1 MVLWVTF
8 QKYANYA
15 LIAGAAILA
24 FLLLLAGARKQGE
37 KVGRVKEQL
46 RSKVHAEKVKEKLD
60 AVPRPE
66 RSDVLDKL
74 RDGKF

>member
-1 MVLWVTF
+1 MVLWATF

-15 LIAGAAILA
+15 LIAGAVVLTFILI
-24 FLLLLAGARKQGE
+24 FFGATRRAE
-37 KVGRVKEQL
+37 KVGKVKEQL

-66 RSDVLDKL
+66 RSDVLNKL

>member
-1 MVLWVTF
+1 MVLWATL
-8 QKYANYA
+8 QKYVNYA

-24 FLLLLAGARKQGE
+24 FLLILAGARKQGE
-37 KVGRVKEQL
+37 RIGRTKEQL
-46 RSKVHAEKVKEKLD
+46 RSKINAEKIKEKLD

-66 RSDVLDKL
+66 RSDVVDKL

>member
-1 MVLWVTF
+1 MVLWPTF

-15 LIAGAAILA
+15 LIAGAAVLV
-24 FLLLLAGARKQGE
+24 FLLMMVGARRQGE
-37 KVGRVKEQL
+37 RVGKVKEQL
-46 RSKVHAEKVKEKLD
+46 RSKQNVEKAREKLD

-66 RSDVLDKL
+66 RSDVLNKL

>member
-1 MVLWVTF
+1 MILWATL
-8 QKYANYA
+8 QKYVNYA

-24 FLLLLAGARKQGE
+24 FLLMLAGARRQGE
-37 KVGRVKEQL
+37 RVGQAKEQL
-46 RSKVHAEKVKEKLD
+46 RSKVHAEKVKEKID

-66 RSDVLDKL
+66 RSDVVDKL